1 MTSPESAFTTTF
13 TQDMELQPL
22 SCDAGVPWDDGNKVL
37 EYIKEVEYFG
47 LTGEI
52 MFDGDG
58 FRTHFTLDLMEKFH
72 NRMKKTA
79 IWTEKGELVIFHMV
93 FIHAVDP
100 VQICLLLATQSG
112 ALRRDAYIQRF
123 PSIPNSNHFK

>member
-1 MTSPESAFTTTF
+1 
-13 TQDMELQPL
+13 MELQPL

-37 EYIKEVEYFG
+37 SYIKEVEYFG

-52 MFDGDG
+52 TFDEDG

-79 IWTEKGELVIFHMV
+79 IWTEKGGVILNLVKLCFH
-93 FIHAVDP
+93 
-100 VQICLLLATQSG
+100 S
-112 ALRRDAYIQRF
+112 
-123 PSIPNSNHFK
+123 

>member
-1 MTSPESAFTTTF
+1 MMSLESASTTTF
-13 TQDMELQPL
+13 MQDMELQPL

-37 EYIKEVEYFG
+37 SYIKEVEYFG

-52 MFDGDG
+52 VFDEDG

-79 IWTEKGELVIFHMV
+79 IWTEKGKLLIFHI
-93 FIHAVDP
+93 FFYSAW
-100 VQICLLLATQSG
+100 
-112 ALRRDAYIQRF
+112 
-123 PSIPNSNHFK
+123 SN